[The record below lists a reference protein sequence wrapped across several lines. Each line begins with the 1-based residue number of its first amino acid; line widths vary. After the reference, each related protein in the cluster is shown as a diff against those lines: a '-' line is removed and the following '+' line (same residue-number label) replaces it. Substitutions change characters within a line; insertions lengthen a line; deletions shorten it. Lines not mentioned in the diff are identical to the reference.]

1 MNLSRRTFLR
11 AAGVSLSLPLLEA
24 MRPAAGAESPAGKAD
39 ETPRRM
45 VAVCTNL
52 GVLERHFVPKKA
64 GAGYE
69 LTPYLQ
75 TLSDLR
81 DQFTVITGSS
91 HPDVNG
97 GHSTEA
103 AFLTAAP
110 HPGAAS
116 FRNTISLD
124 QYAAE
129 RIGLR
134 TRFSS
139 LSLVVAQN
147 GNQSLSFTSDGVM
160 LPAERS
166 PAQVFR
172 TLFVEGDK
180 ATVERQVEQLRVGR
194 SILDTVGERAKS
206 LQKSVGN
213 ADRDRLDQYFS
224 SVREVERRLQTAQEW
239 EKKPKP
245 KVDAPPPRDGE
256 HLLEKLGAMYDL
268 IRLALPTDSTRIVTL
283 MVRTDGFGAQVPGVS
298 DESHNL
304 SHHVGR
310 PDKLDQLRNF
320 ELAQFVELAK
330 LLKGLG
336 AAKESGASLLD
347 RTSVLYGSNL
357 GNGNNHDNKNL
368 PIVLAGGGFKHGQ
381 HLAFDKEN
389 NYPLPNLFVSMLQRL
404 GIESDKFA
412 GATGTMRGLETK

>member
-1 MNLSRRTFLR
+1 MGLSRRTFLR
-11 AAGVSLSLPLLEA
+11 ASGVSLSLPLLEA
-24 MRPAAGAESPAGKAD
+24 MRPASGVESPAGNPD

-52 GVLERHFVPKKA
+52 GVLERHFVPKTV

-69 LTPYLQ
+69 LTPYLRP
-75 TLSDLR
+75 LSDVR
-81 DQFTVITGSS
+81 DQVTVITGSS
-91 HPDVNG
+91 HPDVTG
-97 GHSTEA
+97 GHSAEA
-103 AFLTAAP
+103 SFLTAAP

-116 FRNTISLD
+116 FRNSISLD

-129 RIGLR
+129 RIGMR
-134 TRFSS
+134 TRFPS
-139 LSLVVAQN
+139 LSLVVSQN

-206 LQKSVGN
+206 LQKSLGT
-213 ADRDRLDQYFS
+213 ADRERLDQYFS
-224 SVREVERRLQTAQEW
+224 SVREVERRLKTAQEW

-245 KVDAPPPRDGE
+245 KVDAQPPRDGE
-256 HLLEKLGAMYDL
+256 HLLEKLGAMYEL
-268 IRLALPTDSTRIVTL
+268 IRLALVTDSTRIVTL

-298 DESHNL
+298 DESHHL

-310 PDKLDQLRNF
+310 PEMLEQLRNF

-336 AAKESGASLLD
+336 AAKEGGVSLLD

-368 PIVLAGGGFKHGQ
+368 PILLAGGGFKHGRR
-381 HLAFDKEN
+381 LAFDKDN

>member
-1 MNLSRRTFLR
+1 MFLR
-11 AAGVSLSLPLLEA
+11 ASGVSLSLPLLEA
-24 MRPAAGAESPAGKAD
+24 MRPAMGAESPAGKVD

-45 VAVCTNL
+45 VAICTNL
-52 GVLERHFVPKKA
+52 GVLERHFVPKKV
-64 GAGYE
+64 GADYE
-69 LTPYLQ
+69 LTPYLKP
-75 TLSDLR
+75 LSDVR
-81 DQFTVITGSS
+81 DQITVVTGSS
-91 HPDVNG
+91 HPDVTG
-97 GHSTEA
+97 GHSAEA

-129 RIGLR
+129 RIGMR

-180 ATVERQVEQLRVGR
+180 AAVERQVEQLRVGR

-206 LQKSVGN
+206 LQKSLGT
-213 ADRDRLDQYFS
+213 ADRDRIEQYFT

-245 KVDAPPPRDGE
+245 KVDSPPPRDGE
-256 HLLEKLGAMYDL
+256 HLLERLGAMYDL
-268 IRLALPTDSTRIVTL
+268 IRLALTTDSTRIITL

-336 AAKESGASLLD
+336 AAKEGGASLLD

-368 PIVLAGGGFKHGQ
+368 PILLAGGGFKHGQ
-381 HLAFDKEN
+381 HLAFDKDN

>member
-1 MNLSRRTFLR
+1 MFLR
-11 AAGVSLSLPLLEA
+11 ASGVSLSLPLLEA
-24 MRPAAGAESPAGKAD
+24 MRPALGGESPAGKPD
-39 ETPRRM
+39 GTPRRM
-45 VAVCTNL
+45 VSVCTNL
-52 GVLERHFVPKKA
+52 GVLERHFVPKKT

-75 TLSDLR
+75 PLSDVR
-81 DQFTVITGSS
+81 DQVTVITGSS
-91 HPDVNG
+91 HPDVTG
-97 GHSTEA
+97 GHSAEA

-129 RIGLR
+129 RIGQR

-180 ATVERQVEQLRVGR
+180 AAVERQVEQLRVGR

-206 LQKSVGN
+206 LQKSLGN

-268 IRLALPTDSTRIVTL
+268 IRLALITDSTRIVTL
-283 MVRTDGFGAQVPGVS
+283 MVKTDGFGAQVPGVS

-310 PDKLDQLRNF
+310 PDKLDQLRNL

-336 AAKESGASLLD
+336 AAKEGGASLLD

-368 PIVLAGGGFKHGQ
+368 PILLAGGGFKHGQ
-381 HLAFDKEN
+381 HLAFDKDN